1 LVQSIELNKEDEEPQ
16 LKRKKESLYKLE
28 REENIAK
35 NKVLMQGLVAEFQQV
50 FNDCK
55 KTSGKKTVVKT
66 TPHSNTPQP
75 M

>member
-1 LVQSIELNKEDEEPQ
+1 
-16 LKRKKESLYKLE
+16 LE

-35 NKVLMQGLVAEFQQV
+35 NKVLMQGLAAEFQQV

-55 KTSGKKTVVKT
+55 KTSGKKTAAKT